1 MCGPRVRG
9 WVPVRVVRGWRE
21 EVEGMEV
28 GGLGGLKVVV
38 VVDMVGAWG
47 GESEGLEWMEEENG
61 SGGRSEK
68 MVKMRALMC
77 DILG

>member
-28 GGLGGLKVVV
+28 GGLGGLDVVA
-38 VVDMVGAWG
+38 VVDMVGAW
-47 GESEGLEWMEEENG
+47 EGKME
-61 SGGRSEK
+61 R
-68 MVKMRALMC
+68 
-77 DILG
+77 

>member
-28 GGLGGLKVVV
+28 GGLGGLDVVV
-38 VVDMVGAWG
+38 VVDMVVTWG
-47 GESEGLEWMEEENG
+47 GKPAREIRVME
-61 SGGRSEK
+61 R
-68 MVKMRALMC
+68 L
-77 DILG
+77 